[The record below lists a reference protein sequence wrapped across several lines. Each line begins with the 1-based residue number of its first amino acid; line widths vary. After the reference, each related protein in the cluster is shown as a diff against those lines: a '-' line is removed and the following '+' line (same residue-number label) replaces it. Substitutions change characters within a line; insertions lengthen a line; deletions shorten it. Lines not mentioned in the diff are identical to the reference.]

1 MQTGEQF
8 VIPYTLLDMAEDII
22 RLLDLLSIDKA
33 HIIGTLNGG
42 DDCTVGCCELPAT
55 YTIPLPNYVFIR
67 EPRPAT
73 KRTRCNA
80 NADEPKPQ
88 P

>member
-33 HIIGTLNGG
+33 HIIGSSMGG
-42 DDCTVGCCELPAT
+42 WLHSWLLR
-55 YTIPLPNYVFIR
+55 I
-67 EPRPAT
+67 
-73 KRTRCNA
+73 TRNVYYPFAQLCLHQGTPTCHKA
-80 NADEPKPQ
+80 NPM
-88 P
+88 